1 MEAPIYVRALTEAER
16 QHIQNALRSSD
27 AFTLRRAQIIR
38 ASADRQT
45 AKPIAKAVG
54 CSVQSARNAIRAFN
68 QTGVDCLK
76 KQSSCPK
83 TAQSVFDEAK
93 QARLQHLLHQSPR
106 VFGHEK
112 SVWTLPL
119 LVTVCQQ
126 EGLTEQTVSD
136 ETVRRALK
144 RFGWNWKRAKMWINS
159 PDPAYDRKKTTRLAD
174 CPLSKP
180 SRLGAGFSG

>member
-1 MEAPIYVRALTEAER
+1 MEASIYVRALTEAER

-38 ASADRQT
+38 ASTDGQS
-45 AKPIAKAVG
+45 AKPIAKALG
-54 CSVQSARNAIRAFN
+54 CSVQTARNAIRAFN
-68 QTGVDCLK
+68 EKGVDCLK
-76 KQSSCPK
+76 KQASRPK
-83 TAQSVFDEAK
+83 TVQAVFDEAK

-112 SVWTLPL
+112 SVWTLEL

-126 EGLTEQTVSD
+126 EGLTEQAVSD

-144 RFGWNWKRAKMWINS
+144 RFGWNWKRAKDWINS
-159 PDPAYDRKKTTRLAD
+159 PDPAYDRKKTPRQPD
-174 CPLSKP
+174 RFLSKTA
-180 SRLGAGFSG
+180 RLGVRISG